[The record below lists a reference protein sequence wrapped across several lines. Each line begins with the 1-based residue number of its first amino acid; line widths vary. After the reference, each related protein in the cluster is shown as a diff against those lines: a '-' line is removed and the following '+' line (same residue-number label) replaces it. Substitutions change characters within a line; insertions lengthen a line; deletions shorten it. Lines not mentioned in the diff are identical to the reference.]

1 MAGNPLRIHLQQ
13 HDVGLFIYTV
23 HICNKVLIVD
33 VEFRRINP
41 EVLKPPEIIP
51 KTPANITILK
61 YQISPPPFLVNKV
74 IEIEK

>member
-1 MAGNPLRIHLQQ
+1 
-13 HDVGLFIYTV
+13 V